1 VWTPSGAPAEIVQQ
15 LGAAINEAP
24 IMSMPKKVIVIGAGI
39 GGLAAALALLR
50 RGIDVEVYEQS
61 NELKEVG
68 AGIQISSNGTR
79 VLFALGLETAL
90 ASVQVRPERRELRHW
105 STGETWNWFD
115 LGDKSIERFGTPHL
129 MLHRADLHGIL
140 AGAVRALK
148 PDAVRLN
155 KRCVSVV
162 SRAGHAEV
170 AFDDGGKVGAPYAIG
185 ADGIHS
191 RVRICLFGPS
201 KPVFTGCIAWRG
213 LISMQRLPPHLA
225 RMVGTNWLG
234 PHGNVLHYPV
244 RRGEIM
250 NFVSTSARDDWQIE
264 SWSTVGTTAEL
275 RNDFRDWHADV
286 QAMIDQIATPYKWAL
301 MIREPMAAWSKGR
314 VTLLGDAC
322 HPTLPFLGQ
331 GGVMSIEDGYVV
343 AACLD
348 RYFDEP
354 DVAFARYEEI
364 RRERTSMVVRKA
376 SENKA
381 SAFAPSLADKDRIA
395 EEVAR
400 EWQQVRLRERM
411 EWLYNYDATAI
422 AV

>member
-1 VWTPSGAPAEIVQQ
+1 
-15 LGAAINEAP
+15 
-24 IMSMPKKVIVIGAGI
+24 MSTSRKVVVVGAGI
-39 GGLAAALALLR
+39 GGLTAALALLE

-79 VLFALGLETAL
+79 VLFALGLEAAL
-90 ASVQVRPERRELRHW
+90 ARVQVRPERRELRHW

-115 LGDKSIERFGTPHL
+115 LGDKNVQRFGTPHL
-129 MLHRADLHGIL
+129 MLHRADLHDLL
-140 AGAVRALK
+140 AGAVRAK
-148 PDAVRLN
+148 KRDIIKLN
-155 KRCVSVV
+155 KKCLVV
-162 SRAGHAEV
+162 ASQAGHAD
-170 AFDDGGKVGAPYAIG
+170 ATFADGGTVRAAYVIG

-191 RVRICLFGPS
+191 TIRVCLFGPS
-201 KPVFTGCIAWRG
+201 KPIFTGCIAWRG
-213 LISMQRLPPHLA
+213 LIPMQKLPSRLA

-250 NFVSTSARDDWQIE
+250 NFVSTSEREDWRIE
-264 SWSTVGTTAEL
+264 SWSTVGTRDEL
-275 RNDFRDWHADV
+275 RHDFRDWHPDV
-286 QAMIDQIATPYKWAL
+286 QVMIDQIETPYKWAL
-301 MIREPMAAWSKGR
+301 MIREPMPAWSKGR

-331 GGVMSIEDGYVV
+331 GGVMAIEDGYVL

-348 RYFDEP
+348 KYLAAP
-354 DVAFARYEEI
+354 DLALARYEAI
-364 RRERTSMVVRKA
+364 RRERTAMVVRKA

-381 SAFAPSLADKDRIA
+381 SAFAPALADKERVA